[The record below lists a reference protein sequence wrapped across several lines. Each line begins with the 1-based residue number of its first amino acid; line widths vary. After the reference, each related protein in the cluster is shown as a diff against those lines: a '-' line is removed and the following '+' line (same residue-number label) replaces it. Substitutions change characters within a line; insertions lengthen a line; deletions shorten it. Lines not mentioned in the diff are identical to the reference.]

1 MSFEIQHKDGE
12 VAVTPES
19 TGLIVLNDELSLE
32 EIASLGLVGE
42 IGFRIS
48 SKVKESLYNHPKFA
62 KLVGMLQ
69 KLEKFDPKLNKL
81 EERLELKD
89 ALNPSETRELE
100 VRRILAKTRVI
111 SAIVWFGPPP
121 IPGKFVPF
129 TIGYAIVHGTA
140 FAVLQILNLKN
151 RKLDMAILESYDE

>member
-1 MSFEIQHKDGE
+1 MSFEIQHNDGE
-12 VAVTPES
+12 TDQIPEV
-19 TGLIVLNDELSLE
+19 TGLTVLNEELSLD

-48 SKVKESLYNHPKFA
+48 TKVKESLYNHPKFA

-81 EERLELKD
+81 EERLELQE
-89 ALNPSETRELE
+89 ALNPSEVRELD

-129 TIGYAIVHGTA
+129 TIGYAILHGTA
-140 FAVLQILNLKN
+140 FSVLQILNFKN